1 MAFYRSH
8 KKSSSPGPTPTPT
21 TTRKVQVVTH
31 STGGYDASIYLKLYE
46 GNVLINTKD
55 VLYTSVTSE
64 ASSVY
69 CGCVKIW
76 YHQSYGWQL
85 RATETCEYNS
95 TTYYAGD
102 LIRSWTYD
110 TSVDFDVTWQ
120 AQTAVVYK
128 TYAYFDGNFGIS
140 IGKQYDTNSIV
151 LHLNE
156 MKEVK
161 FYLSGSQNGTER
173 YIYSYK
179 SSSYYSMLKIYGV
192 NLQCSD
198 GGTNAWGLGAWT
210 TGSHTFIENN
220 ANGKCSLDGVE
231 TANSY
236 NLNSGAVNNY
246 TRFLQLGCSG
256 SDDHSNNANQF
267 WTGYIEYFKI
277 TDKTSGDIIHYLR
290 PALYNG
296 VPCMFDVA
304 TQMAYY
310 SSGLTVT
317 DTIS

>member
-8 KKSSSPGPTPTPT
+8 KKSSSPTPTPT

-46 GNVLINTKD
+46 GTTLIETKN
-55 VLYTSVTSE
+55 VLYTNVTSE
-64 ASSVY
+64 NSSVY
-69 CGCVKIW
+69 CGCVKLW
-76 YHQSYGWQL
+76 YSQAYGWQL

-128 TYAYFDGNFGIS
+128 TYAYFDGNFAIS
-140 IGKQYDTNSIV
+140 IGKQYDTNSV
-151 LHLNE
+151 VMHLNE

-173 YIYSYK
+173 YIYSYR
-179 SSSYYSMLKIYGV
+179 SSSYYSMLRVYGV
-192 NLQCSD
+192 NLQCAD
-198 GGTNAWGLGAWT
+198 GGT
-210 TGSHTFIENN
+210 
-220 ANGKCSLDGVE
+220 LDGVE

-236 NLNSGAVNNY
+236 NLNSGVINNY
-246 TRFLQLGCSG
+246 TRFLQLGCSN
-256 SDDHSNNANQF
+256 SDDHSGNANQF
-267 WTGYIEYFKI
+267 WIGYIEYFKI
-277 TDKTSGDIIHYLR
+277 TDKTSGDVIHYLR

-296 VPCMFDVA
+296 VPCMFDVV